1 MVFYKIIAS
10 HVQSPIHSQDIRF
23 VSGRSLRLRAT
34 YVDCVVMSMRVLS
47 RQFQALAQSSIR
59 SANQTYEKSAERLAT
74 GKRINSASDNAAA
87 SAISLK
93 MTAEIKTSE
102 QAFRNLN
109 DSISLLQTFEGSARS
124 IVDIMGRM
132 RQLAVASG
140 NQTLSTHDSIN
151 LASEELG
158 N

>member
-1 MVFYKIIAS
+1 MSIV
-10 HVQSPIHSQDIRF
+10 SP
-23 VSGRSLRLRAT
+23 
-34 YVDCVVMSMRVLS
+34 MSMRVLS
-47 RQFQALAQSSIR
+47 NQFQALAQSSIR
-59 SANQTYEKSAERLAT
+59 SASQTYEKSAERLAT

-124 IVDIMGRM
+124 IVEIMGRM

-140 NQTLSTHDSIN
+140 KPNSFNPRCNESSTRILGLRAELARIAKSTDWNGMNLYNGTLGTN
-151 LASEELG
+151 GKLP
-158 N
+158 